1 MGTAAY
7 IAIAIP
13 TVIIAIWMSII
24 LNMTSKKPLVVVVLM
39 KIQKYEFMMVVM
51 NKNIKVGTKLYNNSY
66 VTSKLKILNTNKV
79 MYRVNDIIVSGSHFI
94 KDYTNTWVKVK
105 QYERAIE
112 INDYNKEYI
121 YCINTSNKVIN
132 IGNDLFLDWD
142 DITQLDV
149 VKLKN
154 NLHINMDDDES
165 NIHLKM
171 EGGL

>member
-1 MGTAAY
+1 
-7 IAIAIP
+7 
-13 TVIIAIWMSII
+13 
-24 LNMTSKKPLVVVVLM
+24 MTSKKPPGCCCFDENT
-39 KIQKYEFMMVVM
+39 KIRIHDGSYV
-51 NKNIKVGTKLYNNSY
+51 NIKNIKVGTKLYNNSY

-79 MYRVNDIIVSGSHFI
+79 MYRVNNIIVSGSHFI

-105 QYERAIE
+105 HYERAIE

-149 VKLKN
+149 VKLKTTYILIWMMTN
-154 NLHINMDDDES
+154 QIF
-165 NIHLKM
+165 I
-171 EGGL
+171 